1 MVFLLYLLSYVLFF
15 LESTIFAGM
24 SKPIL
29 NRSNFHNRTF
39 CIFKEVDLDTIKDV
53 NPNFKSK
60 SGSNYYFTEV
70 GVYRLSNHW
79 GRAANCKW
87 RLTSDAKNNNRTKL
101 GFANW
106 SEFYPDND
114 FEKLYFIEVNF
125 ENQSVNYYHMQSY
138 NFTSDKVLRTANE
151 TTKLIKKIRT
161 LFEETAWSKH
171 LKDSNTEVLRKEII
185 KKLIESVATFQEI
198 RRDYL

>member
-1 MVFLLYLLSYVLFF
+1 LNYFNFYTVT
-15 LESTIFAGM
+15 ESVIFAGM
-24 SKPIL
+24 SKSFY

-39 CIFKEVDLDTIKDV
+39 CIFIAVDLEVIKDIQ
-53 NPNFKSK
+53 PNFKSK
-60 SGSNYYFTEV
+60 SGSSYYFTES

-87 RLTSDAKNNNRTKL
+87 RLSSDTKNSNRTKL

-106 SEFYPDND
+106 NDFYPDND

-125 ENQSVNYYHMQSY
+125 ETQSANYYHKQNE
-138 NFTSDKVLRTANE
+138 NFTSDKVIRTSNE
-151 TTKLIKKIRT
+151 TTKLIKQIRI
-161 LFEETAWSKH
+161 LFEETAWTKY
-171 LKDSNTEVLRKEII
+171 LKADNPEILRKEII
-185 KKLIESVATFQEI
+185 EKLINSTKSFQEI